1 MLPRA
6 SFGRLQTIFFR
17 PSREQNDAE
26 HCWPIAKN
34 ISWLTSSNN
43 VIIIKIKCSILA
55 LKQLKFYKI

>member
-34 ISWLTSSNN
+34 TSSNN